1 MAHCYAGRGN
11 EFWQPL
17 YEAGLIGEALDHT
30 DDSRAVEFGVGLT
43 DLGRYIASS
52 SDKGMRERFD
62 PYAFVDR
69 VTHHAPRWI
78 AFNGKEAATRRGLLP
93 VGSDPGRKAGLGD
106 SGGNMAGV
114 IRRLF
119 GANVPWMFHVMPA
132 RARCCATKPVVVGPG
147 D

>member
-1 MAHCYAGRGN
+1 VAHYYAGRGN

-69 VTHHAPRWI
+69 VAHHAPRWI
-78 AFNGKEAATRRGLLP
+78 AFNGKEAATRRSLLP
-93 VGSDPGRKAGLGD
+93 VGSDPVRKAGPGIL
-106 SGGNMAGV
+106 AV
-114 IRRLF
+114 T
-119 GANVPWMFHVMPA
+119 WPA
-132 RARCCATKPVVVGPG
+132 
-147 D
+147 